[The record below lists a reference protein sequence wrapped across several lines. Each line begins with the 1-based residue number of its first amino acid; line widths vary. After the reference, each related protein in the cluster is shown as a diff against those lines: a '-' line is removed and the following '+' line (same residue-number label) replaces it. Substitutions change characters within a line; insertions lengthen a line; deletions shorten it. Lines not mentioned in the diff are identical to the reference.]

1 MEKRIKYSL
10 DQFNEIMNFLINY
23 VDGNDQE
30 KGIDYLDQYIAN
42 IDSKIIQG
50 LLSITA
56 KISNH
61 HCHSS
66 QFYQRI
72 EQILL
77 YLKAGITSNF
87 TNFTL
92 FSIFK
97 RNKRVLLILLQ
108 NDMIIFDTLIF
119 EHFKSKP
126 NFYQSYT
133 NYFSPEIENETKSEE
148 FEQKRKE
155 GENDNYIC
163 SLIRNDSIDEF
174 VVFVTATN
182 EDLSSKV
189 PESIF
194 ETNVFLLKND
204 PTLIEYAV
212 FFGSTQILNFL
223 LLRNVKYNSKLWYYA
238 IHSNNPDIIH
248 ILESLDIGLINGKYK
263 DHILEAIKCFHN
275 DIANYWINNFI
286 SEKEYKECEPKI
298 LKYHNFQYIV
308 NEMINIESFKY
319 LCRYGYFTFVN
330 ILLESNE
337 NDSRL
342 EKIFNYSLS

>member
-1 MEKRIKYSL
+1 MEQDIPEFIDHLK
-10 DQFNEIMNFLINY
+10 EIQEFIIDY
-23 VDGNDQE
+23 VNKNDQE
-30 KGIDYLDQYIAN
+30 YELDFLDQYVTN
-42 IDSKIIQG
+42 NDSQNLKELLHII
-50 LLSITA
+50 S

-77 YLKAGITSNF
+77 YLKTGITSNF

-92 FSIFK
+92 FNIFK

-108 NDMIIFDTLIF
+108 NDMIIFDTLICDY
-119 EHFKSKP
+119 FKHGP
-126 NFYQSYT
+126 NFYRSYT

-319 LCRYGYFTFVN
+319 LCRYDYFTFVN